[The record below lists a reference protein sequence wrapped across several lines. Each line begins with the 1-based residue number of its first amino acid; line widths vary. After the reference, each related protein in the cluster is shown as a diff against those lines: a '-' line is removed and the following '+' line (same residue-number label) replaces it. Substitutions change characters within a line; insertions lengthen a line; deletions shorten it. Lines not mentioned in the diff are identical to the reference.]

1 VRVAAAGDGRAGVR
15 LAVGVW
21 LGVGVGDGEGVD
33 EPVEDA
39 VGVGVEV
46 ALAVAVGCGVSEGR
60 GRNGVAVDGLT
71 IVSIG
76 TALGVA
82 GRPNSGRKR
91 AAASTARWSIPPI
104 AMRWTGDS
112 KPPGMP

>member
-1 VRVAAAGDGRAGVR
+1 MVE
-15 LAVGVW
+15 LAVG
-21 LGVGVGDGEGVD
+21 DT
-33 EPVEDA
+33 
-39 VGVGVEV
+39 VEV

-91 AAASTARWSIPPI
+91 AAASTARCSIPPI